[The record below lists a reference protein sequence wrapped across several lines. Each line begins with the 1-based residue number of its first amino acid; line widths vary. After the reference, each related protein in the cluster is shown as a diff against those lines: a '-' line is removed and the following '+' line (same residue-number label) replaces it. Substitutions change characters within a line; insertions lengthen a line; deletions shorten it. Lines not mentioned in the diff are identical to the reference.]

1 MTIIKNKQLAKLLA
15 SLISR
20 NKDKI
25 LSQWYI
31 NQFTDKSLD
40 RWKIS
45 GLKSIDRNQAIES
58 YLKPL
63 INLLLE
69 YLNTEQTA
77 FLYGYLDERLRY
89 APHRESPE
97 VRANFFR
104 EILNKDEK
112 CILSSLNLSQDQ
124 KFDVIE
130 LLQTLHSPL
139 IEKNPENQ
147 ISILALGDC
156 LMNEIRV
163 FLPHMCKNNKISL
176 DMRCIYFSA
185 KMDQGID
192 LTEIADF
199 IKNNKVD
206 IIALSFFSYEALPL
220 YTMLLKECG
229 KLSQQEI
236 DIRIDMIMNILED
249 MLNQIRKYTD
259 ATLLVH
265 NISGLPLGR
274 YRKRIPLLPVFSAA
288 KKRIVINLNSKVKQL
303 VSNISNA
310 ELIDESL
317 VANKNGYR
325 NCAQAVYPKHVV
337 ANGMLHTGKLG
348 YYLSEAYLEIVSAY
362 ATLHTCKAI
371 MVDFDNTLWSGVMAD
386 GVVSHFQNKQKLLK
400 KLKDTGILLISV
412 SKNTEKNI
420 RWNEMV
426 LKYEDFVLHKINWDL
441 KVNSISNAVNELN
454 IGMDSIVFI
463 DDNPVELELVKQQLQ
478 GITILN
484 ANDDKTWSSLKK
496 MFSFPGTKETEE
508 SLKRTE
514 MYRQSFERKSS
525 LEQKSHDYPAMMASL
540 NLNVSFR
547 KACNSDLSRI
557 YELVSRTNQFNTT
570 TIRYSKKELKEMI
583 QDNSKYQIFVATLE
597 DKFGSLGVVLV
608 VILELEDNFATIN
621 SFIMSCRAMGFSL
634 ENQILH
640 LLSDATFHNR
650 QRLVGVYKET
660 DRNTPCANLYKS
672 CNYTEESDGK
682 WVYQIGAKK
691 EIKPISWINMVDE

>member
-15 SLISR
+15 ASISN
-20 NKDKI
+20 NKEAI

-31 NQFTDKSLD
+31 NQFIDKSLD
-40 RWKIS
+40 KWKIS
-45 GLKSIDRNQAIES
+45 GIKSINRDQAIDS

-63 INLLLE
+63 INLLIG
-69 YLNTEQTA
+69 YLNTEQIA

-97 VRANFFR
+97 VRASFFS

-112 CILSSLNLSQDQ
+112 SILSNLNLSQDQ
-124 KFDVIE
+124 KYEIVE

-139 IEKNPENQ
+139 IEKNHGNQ

-199 IKNNKVD
+199 IRNNKVD

-220 YTMLLKECG
+220 YTMLLKESG
-229 KLSQQEI
+229 RLSQQEI
-236 DIRIDMIMNILED
+236 DNRIDMIMNMLED
-249 MLNQIRKYTD
+249 MLNQIRKHTE
-259 ATLLVH
+259 ATLLIH

-274 YRKRIPLLPVFSAA
+274 YRKRIPLFPIFSS
-288 KKRIVINLNSKVKQL
+288 KKKHLLINLNSRIKQL
-303 VSNISNA
+303 VSNINNA
-310 ELIDESL
+310 ELVDESSI
-317 VANKNGYR
+317 ASENGYR

-348 YYLSEAYLEIVSAY
+348 YYLSEAYHEKVSAY
-362 ATLHTCKAI
+362 ATLHKCKAI

-386 GVVSHFQNKQKLLK
+386 GDVIHFRDKQKLLK
-400 KLKDTGILLISV
+400 DLKDTGILLISV

-420 RWNEMV
+420 RWDEMV

-441 KVNSISNAVNELN
+441 KVNSISNAVKELN
-454 IGMDSIVFI
+454 IGMDSIAFI

-478 GITILN
+478 DITVLN
-484 ANDDKTWSSLKK
+484 ATDDKTWTYLKM

-525 LEQKSHDYPAMMASL
+525 LEQRSHDYPTMMASL

-547 KACNSDLSRI
+547 KSCSSDISRI
-557 YELVSRTNQFNTT
+557 YELVNRTNQFNTT
-570 TIRYSKKELKEMI
+570 TIRYSKKELKEMM
-583 QDNSKYQIFVATLE
+583 QDNSKWKIFVATLE
-597 DKFGSLGVVLV
+597 DKFGSLGIVLV
-608 VILELEDNFATIN
+608 VILELEENFATIN
-621 SFIMSCRAMGFSL
+621 SFIMSCRAMGFAL

-640 LLSDATFHNR
+640 LLSDTTIHNR
-650 QRLVGVYKET
+650 QRLVGIYKET
-660 DRNTPCANLYKS
+660 DRNTPCANLYNS
-672 CNYTEESDGK
+672 CNFTEESDGK
-682 WVYQIGAKK
+682 WVYQIGSNE
-691 EIKPISWINMVDE
+691 EIKAVSWINMIDE